1 MNIDRHIKDLI
12 FQLGLSVVYCEDMD
26 SNGHYIELID
36 VIAIKSGLNELDEQ
50 LTLLHEIGHACK
62 HKGQTEL
69 YNLAFSLHS
78 KIENEA
84 EVFMIEKLIPFYLDQ
99 VDKELVNWLHF
110 METYKINMKYEY
122 VVRSLLS
129 YYADSP
135 QFRSFID

>member
-78 KIENEA
+78 KLENEA
-84 EVFMIEKLIPFYLDQ
+84 EM
-99 VDKELVNWLHF
+99 F